1 MMGFSGLCG
10 LLCASLA
17 LAIPPAGAAAPAG
30 KFTPACAA
38 RDLSTIALM
47 ERRGEA
53 GNIPSAVLA
62 EAGLV
67 HLQARLSCLLGN
79 EALALAMYD
88 RVLRVEAA
96 SRPED

>member
-1 MMGFSGLCG
+1 MIGFSGLCG

-17 LAIPPAGAAAPAG
+17 LAVPPVGAAAPAG

-47 ERRGEA
+47 ERHGEA
-53 GNIPSAVLA
+53 GDIPSAVLA
-62 EAGLV
+62 EAGLT
-67 HLQARLSCLLGN
+67 HLQARLSCMLGN
-79 EALALAMYD
+79 EALSLAMYD
-88 RVLRVEAA
+88 RVLRVEVV